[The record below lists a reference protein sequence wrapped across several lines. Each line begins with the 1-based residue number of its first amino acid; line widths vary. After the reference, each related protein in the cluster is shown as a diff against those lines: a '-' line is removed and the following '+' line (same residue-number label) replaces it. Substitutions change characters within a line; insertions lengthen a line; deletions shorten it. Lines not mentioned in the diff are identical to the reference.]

1 MQMSRCGLVE
11 PRFSPVQDMR
21 RGLQLS
27 VANRKAVPSEGRILS
42 GGIRKSGK
50 EIVLQRSG
58 LPAAADRNSM
68 ADYLVLAVAAILA
81 EMLNTSRRL
90 SILSANATSAVPRL
104 PRRPAWTT
112 LA

>member
-1 MQMSRCGLVE
+1 
-11 PRFSPVQDMR
+11 
-21 RGLQLS
+21 
-27 VANRKAVPSEGRILS
+27 
-42 GGIRKSGK
+42 
-50 EIVLQRSG
+50 
-58 LPAAADRNSM
+58 M